1 MDATE
6 LNSITDR
13 IIRCGIE
20 VHKQLGPGLL
30 ESSYEA
36 CMVYELGHAGLT
48 VGRQLELPIRY
59 KDIELTCGYRI
70 DLLVEDA
77 VIVELKAVE
86 KLQPSH
92 DAQLISYLRLSG
104 KRLGLLMNF
113 NERYLKNGIKRRI
126 YNIDM
131 HTTDVTP

>member
-86 KLQPSH
+86 KLQPIH

>member
-1 MDATE
+1 MDATA
-6 LNSITDR
+6 LNSFTDR

-36 CMVYELGHAGLT
+36 CMVYELGHAGLS
-48 VGRQLELPIRY
+48 VSRQLELPIRY

-77 VIVELKAVE
+77 VIVELKAVD
-86 KLQPSH
+86 KLQPIH

-126 YNIDM
+126 HNIDM
-131 HTTDVTP
+131 HYTDVNP